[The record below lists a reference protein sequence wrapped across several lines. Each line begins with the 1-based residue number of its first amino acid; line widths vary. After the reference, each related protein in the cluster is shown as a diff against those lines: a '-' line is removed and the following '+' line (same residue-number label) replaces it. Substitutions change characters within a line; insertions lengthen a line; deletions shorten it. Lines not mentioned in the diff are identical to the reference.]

1 MIEPIMYMAI
11 GFLLAGLLV
20 LGFIPLVHG
29 RAVRLTTKR
38 LEAVT
43 PMSMAEIQAEKD
55 QLRAEFAMTIRRLEM
70 NVEQMKA
77 KEISH
82 LAEIGK
88 KGEAIGRLKILLSDK
103 TAAVF
108 GLESKEQALLQELH
122 QTQQELAATATAL
135 GQTEQALASRG
146 AELEGLTTKFTEA
159 TLAGDSQRVEL
170 MALRAQVEVLMGQV
184 ESYEKE
190 TSQLTARIG
199 AITSDSDVVGHSLA
213 EERARSEGLG
223 HRIGELE
230 RALAAQTTESEI
242 LSRRVSELTALL
254 DKRNRSLAEQAQM
267 AEQLSAGAQAAQLPP
282 SATLA
287 DTDETPNGAV
297 NGNGDGRVE
306 PGQGSLADRLR
317 TLQGRA
323 ARKPARNR
331 RRQAVPDA

>member
-20 LGFIPLVHG
+20 LGFIPLVHA

-55 QLRAEFAMTIRRLEM
+55 HLRAEFAMTIRRLEM
-70 NVEQMKA
+70 NLEQTKA
-77 KEISH
+77 KEINQ

-122 QTQQELAATATAL
+122 QTQQELTAKAAAFA
-135 GQTEQALASRG
+135 QTEQALASKG
-146 AELEGLTTKFTEA
+146 ADLESLTTRFGDL
-159 TLAGDSQRVEL
+159 TLSGDSQRVEL
-170 MALRAQVEVLMGQV
+170 MALRAQVEVLRGEV

-190 TSQLTARIG
+190 TSELNARIG
-199 AITSDSDVVGHSLA
+199 ALKSEQEAAGQRLA
-213 EERARSEGLG
+213 DERARGEGLA
-223 HRIGELE
+223 HQVNDLE
-230 RALAAQTTESEI
+230 RALAAQKTEAEI
-242 LSRRVSELTALL
+242 MSRRATELTALIEN
-254 DKRNRSLAEQAQM
+254 RNPSLGEPAQPAAVEAAEPM
-267 AEQLSAGAQAAQLPP
+267 DD
-282 SATLA
+282 ATLA
-287 DTDETPNGAV
+287 VADETPNGAL

-306 PGQGSLADRLR
+306 PGTGSLADKFRN
-317 TLQGRA
+317 LQSRS
-323 ARKPARNR
+323 ARKPAKIR
-331 RRQAVPDA
+331 RRQAVPEA

>member
-20 LGFIPLVHG
+20 LGFIPLVHA

-70 NVEQMKA
+70 NVEQLKA

-108 GLESKEQALLQELH
+108 GLESKEQALLEELH
-122 QTQQELAATATAL
+122 HTQQELAAKAAAF
-135 GQTEQALASRG
+135 GHTEQALASKG
-146 AELEGLTTKFTEA
+146 VEFEALTARFNDL

-190 TSQLTARIG
+190 TSGLNARIG
-199 AITSDSDVVGHSLA
+199 AITSDSDTAGQHLA
-213 EERARSEGLG
+213 EERGRSEALV
-223 HRIGELE
+223 HRISELE
-230 RALAAQTTESEI
+230 RHLAAQMTEAEI
-242 LSRRVSELTALL
+242 LSRRVAELTALL
-254 DKRNRSLAEQAQM
+254 EKRNRSLAEQAQA
-267 AEQLSAGAQAAQLPP
+267 AEPLRAGAQAAQLPE

-287 DTDETPNGAV
+287 DTSEAPNGAV
-297 NGNGDGRVE
+297 NGNGDGRIE
-306 PGQGSLADRLR
+306 PGQGSLADRFR

-323 ARKPARNR
+323 ARRSAKGR
-331 RRQAVPDA
+331 RRQPVPEA